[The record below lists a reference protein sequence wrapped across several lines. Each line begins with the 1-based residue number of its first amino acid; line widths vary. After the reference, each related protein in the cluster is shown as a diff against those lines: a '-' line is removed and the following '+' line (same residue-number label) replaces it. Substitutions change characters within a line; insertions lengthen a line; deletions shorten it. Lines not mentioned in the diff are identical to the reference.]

1 MVGLAGA
8 SWHGNERVPSTG
20 ITHHTKASVDPR
32 IAPELLL
39 LEELNRRVYANW
51 KQSMSETIKP
61 ALSPF
66 QWNSVRRD
74 GDAWSVTAAGQM
86 PSDSAW
92 VPRVTRAT
100 APLYLALANHALPD
114 SDQRKITRNMV
125 NALRETADD
134 SPWDEN
140 LGLLLNGIADVLE
153 SYLPPK

>member
-1 MVGLAGA
+1 
-8 SWHGNERVPSTG
+8 
-20 ITHHTKASVDPR
+20 
-32 IAPELLL
+32 
-39 LEELNRRVYANW
+39 
-51 KQSMSETIKP
+51 MSETIKP

-125 NALRETADD
+125 NASARPLTMRR
-134 SPWDEN
+134 DEN